1 MVNRTL
7 FVALAL
13 LVAACGKRGD
23 PRPPVPVIPQATS
36 DVVVTQRA
44 DKVILSWSYPALTIA
59 GRSLTD
65 FRRISVYRYVEDL
78 PVQPLDR
85 DPETVVTDELDPA
98 VPSAVAAFS
107 RVPTIAG
114 AQFARLATRI
124 DSIEKANIAAATAGA
139 RLVFEDTPPFRSAD
153 GRPVRLTYAVVTEGP
168 AERSDFSNL
177 AIIVPLPVALP
188 PAPVEANATPEGV
201 TLSWQR
207 PKGSIRAE
215 TEPVITGYNI
225 YRTPP
230 GEPVTE
236 LSGPINNAPV
246 RSTTYTDT
254 PPYGEHAYHV
264 TAVAAG
270 GPPLIQSAPSEPAR
284 VTFRDLVPPPPPSNV
299 EVLIETKAVRLLW
312 TPVEAADLAGYR
324 VYRTEGMGHVDI
336 VDIGTIPM
344 VGQPITENRFVD
356 PGVNLGIAYK
366 YAVTSVDTSGNE
378 SARVWT
384 NWVVAPKT
392 P

>member
-7 FVALAL
+7 LVALAL

-44 DKVILSWSYPALTIA
+44 DKVILSWSYPALTVA
-59 GRSLTD
+59 GRSLPD

-78 PVQPLDR
+78 PVQTLDR
-85 DPETVVTDELDPA
+85 DPETVVSDELDPA
-98 VPSAVAAFS
+98 QPSAVAAFS
-107 RVPTIAG
+107 RIPTIAAG
-114 AQFARLATRI
+114 QFAKLATRI
-124 DSIEKANIAAATAGA
+124 DSIEKANIGAATAGA
-139 RLVFEDTPPFRSAD
+139 RLVYEDTPPFRSGD
-153 GRPVRLTYAVVTEGP
+153 DRPVRLTYAVVTERP

-177 AIIVPLPVALP
+177 AIIVPLPVAVP
-188 PAPVEANATPEGV
+188 PAAVEAKATAEGV
-201 TLSWQR
+201 TLKWAR
-207 PKGSIRAE
+207 PKESIQPGA
-215 TEPVITGYNI
+215 EPVIAGYNI
-225 YRTPP
+225 YRTAP

-246 RSTTYTDT
+246 PSPTYTDQ

-264 TAVAAG
+264 TAVASG

-284 VTFRDLVPPPPPSNV
+284 VTFRDLVPPPPPANV
-299 EVLIETKAVRLLW
+299 TALIETAAVRLLW
-312 TPVEAADLAGYR
+312 TAVEAPDLAGYR
-324 VYRTEGMGHVDI
+324 VYRTEGMGHVNI

-344 VGQPITENRFVD
+344 VGQPITENYFVD